1 MSYSQFTSVGQ
12 VKQAFNLNTLENQSF
27 LHNIPPI
34 NPSHTLQDFLAESLP
49 LAIATGSEKAR
60 SELIISPILLEVRK
74 ICQHQISLFSG
85 EDFTVDPASG
95 LNGLCDFLISYSPEL
110 LEIEAPVVIIVEA
123 KRADLKTGLGQCMA
137 EMVAAQRF
145 NEAHN
150 QNIPVIY
157 GSVTSG
163 TQWRFLKLERQ
174 TVTIELVDYPLP
186 PVEVILGILVWMVRA
201 NNPST

>member
-1 MSYSQFTSVGQ
+1 M
-12 VKQAFNLNTLENQSF
+12 
-27 LHNIPPI
+27 
-34 NPSHTLQDFLAESLP
+34 AESLP
-49 LAIATGSEKAR
+49 LAVATGSEKAR

-74 ICQHQISLFSG
+74 ICQRQISLFSG
-85 EDFTVDPASG
+85 EDFTVDSSSG
-95 LNGLCDFLISYSPEL
+95 LNGVCDFLISNSPEL

-150 QNIPVIY
+150 QTIPTIY

-163 TQWRFLKLERQ
+163 TQWRFLKLEQQ

-186 PVEVILGILVWMVRA
+186 PIEVILGILVWMLRG
-201 NNPST
+201 NNLST